1 MKDTPATTTTT
12 NFTQPQSAQLES
24 RAGYG
29 LRSRALSL
37 QHATVDT
44 LRMRQPTGTTTDGNR
59 DSKHNRINTT
69 DWERD
74 GRCSRRSRREGGARV
89 PGPSTHRHRTTKR
102 PAPAQLR
109 GSRGRALHGPIS
121 GSRMTMSCSCKRPV
135 NRGRWRPRPIGAA
148 GARGVVAAGRASVPP
163 DAMIHAS

>member
-1 MKDTPATTTTT
+1 MGQEGSNAIFVRTFLVNQIGKTGEMCGQKFSRPTSILNTTT

-74 GRCSRRSRREGGARV
+74 GRCSRRSRRGGGGHGCQGPQPTAITPQSARRQLSSEEV
-89 PGPSTHRHRTTKR
+89 GGVLCTAPS
-102 PAPAQLR
+102 
-109 GSRGRALHGPIS
+109 
-121 GSRMTMSCSCKRPV
+121 
-135 NRGRWRPRPIGAA
+135 AA
-148 GARGVVAAGRASVPP
+148 VV
-163 DAMIHAS
+163 